1 MYLVTCSP
9 TVLNLIVSVFIC
21 EELPVLAGGEVS
33 LVGVV
38 ELVGVTRDVVLKPGE
53 VKGDAFVTGV
63 AALTAVGLHDDPLEE
78 HGAGG
83 GRTLMGRRIAVGTP
97 GGAEGDNGVG
107 LRVVILTTWKICIDN
122 NQFANS
128 RS

>member
-1 MYLVTCSP
+1 M
-9 TVLNLIVSVFIC
+9 
-21 EELPVLAGGEVS
+21 
-33 LVGVV
+33 V
-38 ELVGVTRDVVLKPGE
+38 ELVGVASDVVLEPGQVE
-53 VKGDAFVTGV
+53 SDSLVTGV
-63 AALTAVGLHDDPLEE
+63 AALAAVSLHDDPLEE